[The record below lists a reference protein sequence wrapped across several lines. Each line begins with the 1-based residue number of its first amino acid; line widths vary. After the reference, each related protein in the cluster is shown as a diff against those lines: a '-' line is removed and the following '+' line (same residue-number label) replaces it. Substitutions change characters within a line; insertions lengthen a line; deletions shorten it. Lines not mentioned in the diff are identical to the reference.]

1 MQTLGGVLLVIALTI
16 HVLQCGF
23 GVDAKAISRLD
34 VQVPSFMPLK
44 SCYEDTMQ
52 LSSSVPTV
60 TRDLRPLLL
69 SNAHLNVK
77 QQIVVH
83 QNCGNGHHRSTH
95 AWPVPHRGHKL
106 KLIPADHTVLEQS
119 NNTCSAW
126 YYGMTVALAR
136 VRPLKNFGLRMLA
149 DLPALFILRKYLI
162 DQGLDVAYIKVMFT
176 GEQSSI
182 LLQLLQQHPA
192 ELLPQTSKCLT

>member
-1 MQTLGGVLLVIALTI
+1 
-16 HVLQCGF
+16 
-23 GVDAKAISRLD
+23 
-34 VQVPSFMPLK
+34 
-44 SCYEDTMQ
+44 
-52 LSSSVPTV
+52 
-60 TRDLRPLLL
+60 
-69 SNAHLNVK
+69 
-77 QQIVVH
+77 
-83 QNCGNGHHRSTH
+83 
-95 AWPVPHRGHKL
+95 
-106 KLIPADHTVLEQS
+106 
-119 NNTCSAW
+119 
-126 YYGMTVALAR
+126 MTVALAR